1 MSHSDSLTN
10 PLSFQVGRHPVKP
23 TTTNNGGTPLVN
35 PTRHPPPDRNI
46 SRQRGNNFGDIS
58 SPEAGRK
65 SSLGSQCGAAPLL
78 SGNNFNSTAAPGG
91 APPFANNM
99 SWQRSVI
106 GPAVH
111 QHAAPPPP
119 PQRPSRLPIVSVY
132 NPKQAVLAATALDMK
147 AVLRP
152 TQQSPPP
159 PVPLLLPRKSLAGT
173 QSPEPP
179 PLSPKA
185 DRHMSAVA
193 SMSSGGGGGAVTLSG
208 GITVKR
214 SATGPLGVAV
224 AGPLAVVTGQPWA
237 AAAVPTAA
245 GGGRRAMSPRRGDIS
260 RRLAAASPTFPTARR
275 RSPSITRSVSNNVLS
290 VGNLK
295 GGFPCAVMN

>member
-1 MSHSDSLTN
+1 M
-10 PLSFQVGRHPVKP
+10 SFQVGRHPVKT
-23 TTTNNGGTPLVN
+23 TTTNNGAPPLAN

-46 SRQRGNNFGDIS
+46 SRQQRGNNFGDIS

-78 SGNNFNSTAAPGG
+78 SGNNNFNSAA
-91 APPFANNM
+91 NL

-111 QHAAPPPP
+111 QHAPPPP

-132 NPKQAVLAATALDMK
+132 NPKQAMLVATALDMK

-152 TQQSPPP
+152 PQQQQRQQSPPLP
-159 PVPLLLPRKSLAGT
+159 GPLLLPRKGHTGT
-173 QSPEPP
+173 HSPEPP

-185 DRHMSAVA
+185 DRHMSAA
-193 SMSSGGGGGAVTLSG
+193 SMSGGGGGAVTLSG
-208 GITVKR
+208 GTAKR
-214 SATGPLGVAV
+214 STTGPLSGASV
-224 AGPLAVVTGQPWA
+224 AGPLPVVTGQPWP
-237 AAAVPTAA
+237 AAAVPTAG

-275 RSPSITRSVSNNVLS
+275 RSPSITRSVSNNLFCQ
-290 VGNLK
+290 K
-295 GGFPCAVMN
+295 EI